1 MRVGSL
7 GDTATTKKDTHTMN
21 TESSEHNENPIVV
34 RVTRYGDYELSYIGN
49 DGEYYHKQYIG
60 YDRCEALA
68 EFDEYLTEL
77 GV

>member
-1 MRVGSL
+1 MRVRSL
-7 GDTATTKKDTHTMN
+7 GDIAGNKQGDTM
-21 TESSEHNENPIVV
+21 TEEAPPDNENPIVV
-34 RVTRYGDYELSYIGN
+34 RAMPYGGYELSYIGN
-49 DGEYYHKQYIG
+49 DGQRYHRQYIG